1 MSDETSIFDLAADD
15 VVELANRLAETYPDE
30 DLWEIAQGV
39 IAGAVHY
46 WLYAYQPLGDE
57 TGDDNADLRT
67 ATGRL
72 RALFEEV
79 QQSAEE
85 SEYLHS
91 PNDRDVG
98 RA

>member
-1 MSDETSIFDLAADD
+1 MEEPSSIFDLAADE
-15 VVELANRLAETYPDE
+15 VVDLANRLADAYPDE

-39 IAGAVHY
+39 IAGAIHY
-46 WLYAYQPLGDE
+46 WLYAHQPLGDE
-57 TGDDNADLRT
+57 RDAEIEELRT

-72 RALFEEV
+72 KALFEEV

>member
-1 MSDETSIFDLAADD
+1 MNEETSMFDQAADE
-15 VVELANRLAETYPDE
+15 VVDLANRLADTYPDE

-46 WLYAYQPLGDE
+46 WLYAHQPLGDE
-57 TGDDNADLRT
+57 RDGDT
-67 ATGRL
+67 AELLTAAGRL
-72 RALFEEV
+72 KALFADV